1 MDINN
6 PVLLLRRVKTLL
18 SMASVTFLIVGI
30 ALLTICVVTLI
41 TTSVLSIT
49 TILNY
54 ELSDIPRLIYLML
67 SGSISIYGYVELND
81 VSSAIDNGRFDNLKE
96 SLLIWGILGLV
107 FGLVLPGIILLIILL
122 RYYDILIKVT
132 TVI

>member
-1 MDINN
+1 MNINN
-6 PVLLLRRVKTLL
+6 PVLLLRRVKILL

-30 ALLTICVVTLI
+30 ALLTTCVVTLI

-49 TILNY
+49 TILSY
-54 ELSDIPRLIYLML
+54 DFSDLPRLIYLML
-67 SGSISIYGYVELND
+67 SGTISIYGYVELND

-96 SLLIWGILGLV
+96 SLLIWGVLGLV
-107 FGLVLPGIILLIILL
+107 FGLVLPGVILLIILL

-132 TVI
+132 TAI

>member
-1 MDINN
+1 MNINN